1 MASEKVKHPER
12 DDAMRSIELTQGRT
26 VLVDDADFEYLNQ
39 WKWRFVADKRN
50 PQYTGYALRNTMING
65 KETTVRM
72 HRDITGVS
80 KSHQVDHVNGNG
92 LDNTRANLRICVGSQ
107 NQANRGKQKNCKS
120 GFKGV
125 SWNKSKR
132 KWVSFIQVLGK
143 HIYLGG
149 FDCKINA
156 ARVYDEKAKEVFGG
170 FARTNFNS
178 ALN

>member
-1 MASEKVKHPER
+1 
-12 DDAMRSIELTQGRT
+12 MRSIELTQGQ
-26 VLVDDADFEYLNQ
+26 VALVDDADFDYLNQ

-50 PQYTGYALRNTMING
+50 PQYTGYALRNIMVGG
-65 KETTVRM
+65 KETTIRM
-72 HRDITGVS
+72 HREILGLVS
-80 KSHQVDHVNGNG
+80 GDGLCADHINSNG
-92 LDNTRANLRICVGSQ
+92 LDNRRTNLRICVASQ

-125 SWNKSKR
+125 SWNKSNR
-132 KWVSFIQVLGK
+132 KWVSLIQVLGK

-156 ARVYDEKAKEVFGG
+156 ARAYDEKAKEVFGE